1 MNWDPVCGA
10 DGETYGNNCQ
20 AEAAGATVVSEGEC
34 APPVQPT
41 LPAGCTMEYDPVCG
55 ADSVTY
61 ANSCLAEA
69 AGWTVVS
76 EGKCPVQPTPPQVA
90 YVVGCNEN
98 YEPVCGANGQ
108 TYSNKCGADTEVYLS
123 FLKANVRLQQ
133 CNQHFLFP
141 VHWTLLRFA
150 VLTE

>member
-1 MNWDPVCGA
+1 MKLSVAHAILAATAATTSARLFAEARQLQAPDDVVCPMNWDPVCGA

-76 EGKCPVQPTPPQVA
+76 EG
-90 YVVGCNEN
+90 
-98 YEPVCGANGQ
+98 
-108 TYSNKCGADTEVYLS
+108 
-123 FLKANVRLQQ
+123 
-133 CNQHFLFP
+133 
-141 VHWTLLRFA
+141 
-150 VLTE
+150 